1 MSRVRGIRNDGG
13 MPTYVAFLRA
23 INLGPTRKFPKDDI
37 RRVVEDAGFTDVD
50 THINTGNVR
59 FSTPMRSRAKIEARL
74 EQAFAADRGFDVP
87 AIVFSTAELAEIARE
102 AAGLSARHPELE
114 RHYVYLM
121 KDELPAGTVDT
132 LLKPE
137 SKADLTAVLT
147 YHVVRGNVDAA
158 TLTQQIQASGG
169 TATLKT
175 VQGGELKAQVTDG
188 GVTLTDA
195 KGNVAKVTTADLK
208 ASNGVIHVVDKVLMP

>member
-1 MSRVRGIRNDGG
+1 MSRVRGIRDDGG

-87 AIVFSTAELAEIARE
+87 AIVFSTAELAGIARE
-102 AAGLSARHPELE
+102 AAELSARHPELE

-121 KDELPAGTVDT
+121 KDELPADTVDAIAALAT
-132 LLKPE
+132 DAGE
-137 SKADLTAVLT
+137 M
-147 YHVVRGNVDAA
+147 VVRGRAAHALLGPGYQAGSVDPLGAA
-158 TLTQQIQASGG
+158 KLLGV
-169 TATLKT
+169 ATNRNAT
-175 VQGGELKAQVTDG
+175 VVSAIA
-188 GVTLTDA
+188 A
-195 KGNVAKVTTADLK
+195 KWC
-208 ASNGVIHVVDKVLMP
+208 